1 MPLGV
6 PYQPCVAVDGRHR
19 LAEAEF
25 NTVFN
30 KEIPGRQRQRL
41 GAASGKILGE
51 VYPVVGGVTLFA
63 KHHDSILLMQIAAHA
78 LFEKWWPTMPC
89 PTSTNTGFVIVIIPA
104 ACGCVEEGSK
114 SQSTVAGSSLSRRAV
129 SAAAAV
135 QSPISSTPRRRPS
148 RSSRR
153 R

>member
-78 LFEKWWPTMPC
+78 LFEKM
-89 PTSTNTGFVIVIIPA
+89 
-104 ACGCVEEGSK
+104 
-114 SQSTVAGSSLSRRAV
+114 VADHAMSH
-129 SAAAAV
+129 
-135 QSPISSTPRRRPS
+135 QH
-148 RSSRR
+148 
-153 R
+153 